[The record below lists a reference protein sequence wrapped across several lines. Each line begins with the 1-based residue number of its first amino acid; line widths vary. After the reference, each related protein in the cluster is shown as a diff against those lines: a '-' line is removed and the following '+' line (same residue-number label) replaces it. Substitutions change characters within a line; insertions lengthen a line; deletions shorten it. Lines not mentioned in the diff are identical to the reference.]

1 MERKST
7 AQRQTAVRIISQ
19 KHTPHYGSL
28 LLLQHE
34 HLPQR
39 FSSSIRGRCS
49 LSSHCHSTSGV
60 HAVKRTPGI
69 QAEAEGVCADCSS
82 APSAGR
88 CSGQQD
94 GGMDGW
100 VEEGVDGWW
109 EGGMDGWKPQTKA
122 TVSHSSLHTI
132 RERIFLLGSVQSD
145 DTTGSFRGFLYEA
158 HRLSA
163 FPRCQQKHH

>member
-1 MERKST
+1 MEAYCRCSTSTFLRASPLQSEDAAACHHTAT
-7 AQRQTAVRIISQ
+7 AQAACTLLNVRLGFRQKLKESALTV
-19 KHTPHYGSL
+19 PL
-28 LLLQHE
+28 
-34 HLPQR
+34 LPQQ
-39 FSSSIRGRCS
+39 
-49 LSSHCHSTSGV
+49 V
-60 HAVKRTPGI
+60 AAAVNRM
-69 QAEAEGVCADCSS
+69 EGW
-82 APSAGR
+82 
-88 CSGQQD
+88 
-94 GGMDGW
+94 MDGW
-100 VEEGVDGWW
+100 RKGWMDGGR